1 MELSETLGE
10 LKESKK
16 VYKRQINEV
25 ESGTTSIES
34 DTASINDVYVLY
46 KATKYKIK
54 LIRALIEKHASK
66 KWTIIVTELG

>member
-54 LIRALIEKHASK
+54 LIRALIEKHTSK
-66 KWTIIVTELG
+66 K